1 MTGSKIFPYMTTFW
15 ASRLPMAKYVWNWSS
30 EGQPDGY
37 YSSFRSLQF
46 LHHDYCPRVI
56 LVLPLYKYMALPEL
70 ETLEIVCC
78 GDLREIF
85 PLNPRPEKQEIVKHF
100 PRLRRIH
107 LHNLPMLHSIC
118 GRMMSAPM
126 LETLIV
132 TGCPAL
138 RRVPAVGGRLAQP
151 PTVVCEKDWWDG
163 LKWVGLEAK
172 HHPSLFHPRHSR
184 HYRKAKLL
192 RGTVLRLGDRSS
204 NIIIA
209 CSRIH
214 SFIPCCSVGIY
225 VTHLLITLLTNLL
238 YMLQV
243 INHQPP
249 LVDNNHM
256 EMDGPLH
263 SLYMLQVASHRHP
276 MLTTADQIRR
286 TPSNKLLIVIVLF
299 VMWLVSSASTA
310 LLFCVL
316 CINIITT
323 GLLSTPSHAV
333 SSLRKINMY
342 FM

>member
-15 ASRLPMAKYVWNWSS
+15 ASRLPMAKYIWNWSS

-56 LVLPLYKYMALPEL
+56 LVLPLYKYMALPGL

-151 PTVVCEKDWWDG
+151 PTVVCEKTGGTASSG
-163 LKWVGLEAK
+163 LGWRRSTTLPSSTPGTHATTGRPSCLEA
-172 HHPSLFHPRHSR
+172 PSS
-184 HYRKAKLL
+184 
-192 RGTVLRLGDRSS
+192 G
-204 NIIIA
+204 
-209 CSRIH
+209 
-214 SFIPCCSVGIY
+214 
-225 VTHLLITLLTNLL
+225 
-238 YMLQV
+238 
-243 INHQPP
+243 
-249 LVDNNHM
+249 
-256 EMDGPLH
+256 
-263 SLYMLQVASHRHP
+263 
-276 MLTTADQIRR
+276 
-286 TPSNKLLIVIVLF
+286 
-299 VMWLVSSASTA
+299 
-310 LLFCVL
+310 
-316 CINIITT
+316 
-323 GLLSTPSHAV
+323 
-333 SSLRKINMY
+333 
-342 FM
+342 